1 MAIGAAHSPT
11 GSEANGGDSF
21 IDAAGAE
28 EEVAKAHKLEF
39 IGRLVADSADGR
51 AAYCRITD
59 CRAAAEV
66 IAVRLGQ
73 ARERLRW
80 RTKLQLVAI
89 MLNTVTIGRD
99 PGRHVVRIG
108 NRVGD
113 VNSTTFEQRA
123 DKKQQRLG
131 GGVGL

>member
-39 IGRLVADSADGR
+39 IGRLDTDSTDGC
-51 AAYCRITD
+51 AAVYRITD
-59 CRAAAEV
+59 RRAAAEM

-73 ARERLRW
+73 RRERLRW
-80 RTKLQLVAI
+80 RVQNCSWWPSCRT
-89 MLNTVTIGRD
+89 R
-99 PGRHVVRIG
+99 
-108 NRVGD
+108 
-113 VNSTTFEQRA
+113 
-123 DKKQQRLG
+123 
-131 GGVGL
+131 